1 MIEAK
6 YYKDFRHNYL
16 IIKNE
21 DITADTYQCK
31 MITGNKI
38 EGLVPCTERHINGET
53 LLYYEITSKQS
64 LASLYEDRRITM
76 EQLSSLLLQIKRTWD
91 SITGYLLK
99 ESSLVL
105 QPEFIFADIETE
117 EFTFL
122 YYPFETEE
130 NYIVLLLEF
139 LADKVDSEDKDAVEA
154 AYKMLELA
162 TREQFVLDEV
172 LEWFKEDYSERR
184 KEEREYQECTEA
196 QDISLKDIFP
206 EDIPS
211 EAEMPEKHQ
220 EAWGN
225 SRNTGKRDKY
235 NQKIPSICMAVSIA
249 LEGVLYYIYQ
259 GWELSES
266 RRIYLYAGAVMLGA
280 LFLVSIM
287 WILYRKVFCE
297 KMKIWERVSDLR
309 NREREEEE
317 KPYRNTVL
325 PEKVQEYAKQSYGNT
340 IFIPWTENCENKL
353 YGTGKGNKNHIDLNR
368 LPLTVGK
375 LAGSVDMV
383 IDDQSISR
391 RHAKFARDGS
401 KIYMTDLNSTNGTFK
416 NGLRLLPNTS
426 EVLEPGDEI
435 RLGKLKFIYR

>member
-21 DITADTYQCK
+21 DIPADTYQCK
-31 MITGNKI
+31 MITGNRI
-38 EGLVPCTERHINGET
+38 EGLIPCMERHINGET

-64 LASLYEDRRITM
+64 LASLYEDNRITM
-76 EQLSSLLLQIKRTWD
+76 EQLNKLFWQIKRTWD
-91 SITGYLLK
+91 GISKFLLK

-105 QPEFIFADIETE
+105 RPEFIFADIETE
-117 EFTFL
+117 EYMFL

-139 LADKVDSEDKDAVEA
+139 LADRVNSEDKDAVEVT
-154 AYKMLELA
+154 YKMLELA
-162 TREQFVLDEV
+162 VKDQFVLDEV
-172 LEWFKEDYSERR
+172 LEWFKEDSAERMR
-184 KEEREYQECTEA
+184 EEREDREYEKEYDNTFLTEPFEEEYQGL
-196 QDISLKDIFP
+196 Q
-206 EDIPS
+206 EDKGKV
-211 EAEMPEKHQ
+211 EKK
-220 EAWGN
+220 
-225 SRNTGKRDKY
+225 KRY
-235 NQKIPSICMAVSIA
+235 NEKTAYAGMIVSMV
-249 LEGVLYYIYQ
+249 LEGILYYIYSVFS
-259 GWELSES
+259 LSEKMM
-266 RRIYLYAGAVMLGA
+266 IYLYGGAAMLGM
-280 LFLVSIM
+280 LFLTSVLGV
-287 WILYRKVFCE
+287 LYMKVFHGNLP
-297 KMKIWERVSDLR
+297 IWDRISTFRNEER
-309 NREREEEE
+309 EEE
-317 KPYRNTVL
+317 KPYQNIIIS
-325 PEKVQEYAKQSYGNT
+325 EKVQEQAKQAYGNT

-353 YGTGKGNKNHIDLNR
+353 YGAGRGNKNHIDLNR

-391 RHAKFARDGS
+391 RHVKFARDGN

-426 EVLEPGDEI
+426 EALEPGDEI